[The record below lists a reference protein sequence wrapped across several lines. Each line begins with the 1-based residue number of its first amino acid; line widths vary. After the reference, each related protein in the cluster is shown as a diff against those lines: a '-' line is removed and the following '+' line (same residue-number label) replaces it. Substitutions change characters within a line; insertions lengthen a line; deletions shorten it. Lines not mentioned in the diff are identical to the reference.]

1 MNYLSQR
8 RFKALVEKARFFL
21 VNDQIVSADGSTVTL
36 KKTRAKKTTTS
47 TRKKRN
53 VEETEDAEDEA
64 EVARR

>member
-1 MNYLSQR
+1 M
-8 RFKALVEKARFFL
+8 
-21 VNDQIVSADGSTVTL
+21 VNDQIVSADRSTVTL